1 MKAMPVI
8 RIDTNWVA
16 CLKKDATHLVMH
28 FPFEDKIL
36 KERILPIQIKGS
48 RKDTNY
54 WSWNG
59 DIDKP
64 TLKPSIKTKYNNI
77 ICHSFVNDGIIEFLN
92 DCTHEMKDRK
102 LPLLEIK

>member
-1 MKAMPVI
+1 MKAMPMI

-54 WSWNG
+54 WS
-59 DIDKP
+59 
-64 TLKPSIKTKYNNI
+64 
-77 ICHSFVNDGIIEFLN
+77 
-92 DCTHEMKDRK
+92 
-102 LPLLEIK
+102 